1 MSGERAARGPEHPD
15 RGAEQPDRGAEQ
27 SCLGVEI
34 GFDPVVIR
42 EPSAAEDALSQ
53 HFPELR
59 LDSAE
64 PGEFRARFGLAR
76 TARFAFAEYTFE
88 TPGSA
93 HAASQDI
100 VIVESAGRRYRV
112 EHAGHDVD
120 LSVPYLA
127 PTESLAASW
136 DAVRARAVS
145 LDLDGVEALARSA
158 ADDPDFTVRRL
169 GTQPVSA
176 EAARYWRATTQGIRR
191 AMVSAPEA
199 FDSPLVAQ
207 AAFNR
212 LATAFLHGYP
222 SGWQERGSRRP
233 GGRGTVEAAIAF
245 MREHAAEPITAHDV
259 ASAVYISTRGLSAAF
274 VRELGEPP
282 RDTLRRIRLEGVRA
296 DLLAAERGASTA
308 VLARRW
314 GFLHLSRFAAE
325 YRRAYGELPS
335 ETLRR

>member
-15 RGAEQPDRGAEQ
+15 RGVEHPNLGA
-27 SCLGVEI
+27 VI
-34 GFDPVVIR
+34 GFDPIVIR
-42 EPSAAEDALSQ
+42 EPSAAEAALSQ
-53 HFPELR
+53 HFPELQ
-59 LDSAE
+59 LGSAE
-64 PGEFRARFGLAR
+64 PAEFQARFGLAR
-76 TARFAFAEYTFE
+76 TARFALAEYTFE

-93 HAASQDI
+93 HAGSEDI
-100 VIVESAGRRYRV
+100 VVVESSGRRYRA
-112 EHAGHDVD
+112 EHGGHEID

-127 PTESLAASW
+127 PAESLVATW
-136 DAVRARAVS
+136 DAVRARAIS
-145 LDLDGVEALARSA
+145 LDLDSVETLARSA

-176 EAARYWRATTQGIRR
+176 EAARYWRATTQGIRL
-191 AMVSAPEA
+191 ALASAPEA
-199 FDSPLVAQ
+199 FDSPLVEQ

-212 LATAFLHGYP
+212 LATAFLHAYP
-222 SGWQERGSRRP
+222 SGWHERGSPRQ
-233 GGRGTVEAAIAF
+233 GGRGTVETAIAF
-245 MREHAAEPITAHDV
+245 MREHAGEPITAHDV
-259 ASAVYISTRGLSAAF
+259 ASAVYISTRALSAAF

-296 DLLAAERGASTA
+296 DLLAADRGASTA
-308 VLARRW
+308 AVARRW